1 MIQRAQNG
9 EKTKKNGK
17 NEEKVRINGGK
28 IRKNGGEKGEM
39 RKKGK
44 MGGNGRKQG
53 WGKGKN
59 GKRRKNQRKWDF
71 TSPHF
76 KIFFPFPI
84 FPSMFNGSG
93 VISPAP
99 REFGPK
105 FHGFGVGREC
115 A

>member
-17 NEEKVRINGGK
+17 NEEKVRINGEK
-28 IRKNGGEKGEM
+28 IRKNGGGKGEM

-44 MGGNGRKQG
+44 NG
-53 WGKGKN
+53 
-59 GKRRKNQRKWDF
+59 GKREKTGVGERKTWEKEEKSEKMGIHLSSFQD
-71 TSPHF
+71 
-76 KIFFPFPI
+76 FFPFPI